1 LVAAFCGLLAWYGTT
16 PPAAAQ
22 SYPVKPV
29 RILVPFTAGGPTDFV
44 ARTFAAKFNEAWG
57 QQVLVDN
64 RPGANTIVAAELTA
78 KAAPDGY
85 TLFQTTAATKVNNT
99 LLYRKLPYDA
109 RKSFALISMTVIFP
123 YLLVAHPSL
132 PANTVKEFAALAR
145 TRPGELSYGTSGIGS
160 SGHLAGVLFETMS
173 GVKLVHV
180 PYKGVAI
187 AVTDLIG
194 GQIPLMFTSMA
205 TVAGHLPARRIKV
218 LGIAAPKRHPRWPD
232 IPAIA
237 EAGYPGYQMNT
248 WYGFVAPAGTPRPVI
263 ERLHADTVRIAAM
276 PDVTEKLAALGFDM
290 ITNTPE
296 EFAAYI
302 QRDIDRV
309 ASAVKASGIRLD

>member
-1 LVAAFCGLLAWYGTT
+1 MALCVAVICAAT
-16 PPAAAQ
+16 PPATGQ
-22 SYPVKPV
+22 VYPVKPV

-64 RPGANTIVAAELTA
+64 RPGANTIVDAELTA
-78 KAAPDGY
+78 KAPPDGY

-109 RKSFALISMTVIFP
+109 RKSFALISMTVIFS
-123 YLLVAHPSL
+123 YALIAHPSL
-132 PANTVKEFAALAR
+132 PANSVKEFVGLAR
-145 TRPGELSYGTSGIGS
+145 SRPGELSYGSSGIGS
-160 SGHLAGVLFETMS
+160 SGHLAGVLFETMA

-187 AVTDLIG
+187 GIADTIG

-205 TVAGHLPARRIKV
+205 TAQPHLPQRKIKV
-218 LGIAAPKRHPRWPD
+218 LGIAAPKRHPNWPAT
-232 IPAIA
+232 PTIA
-237 EAGYPGYQMNT
+237 EAGYPGFEMNT

-263 ERLHADTVRIAAM
+263 ERVHADTVRIAAM
-276 PDVTEKLAALGFDM
+276 PDVVEKLKAFGFDM

-302 QRDIDRV
+302 ARDIDRV
-309 ASAVKASGIRLD
+309 AKAVKASGIQLD